1 MSLRDIILSANDL
14 TVTPVEVS
22 EWGATVY
29 VKSLSGAERLIL
41 EKDINH
47 DAKTDGPALVRVCVA
62 TLCDEAGNLLFKYPD
77 DIGVLEKKGVKAL
90 TKVFNAAIKAN
101 AMSKDD
107 VDGLQKN

>member
-1 MSLRDIILSANDL
+1 MNLREMILAANDL
-14 TVTPVEVS
+14 PVTPVEVS

-29 VKSLSGAERLIL
+29 VKSLSGAERLTL
-41 EKDINH
+41 EKDISH
-47 DAKTDGPALVRVCVA
+47 DAKTDGPALARVVCA
-62 TLCDEAGNLLFKYPD
+62 TLCDEAGHLLFRYPD
-77 DIGVLEKKGVKAL
+77 DIAVINGKSVKAL